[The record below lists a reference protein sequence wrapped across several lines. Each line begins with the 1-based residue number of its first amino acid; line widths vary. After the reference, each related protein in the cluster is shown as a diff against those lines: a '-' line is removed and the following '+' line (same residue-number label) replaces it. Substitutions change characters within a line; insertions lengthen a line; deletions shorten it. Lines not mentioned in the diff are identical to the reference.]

1 MLGQVFA
8 RFMEKSPV
16 SVMVRGMLE
25 RALNRET
32 LDAWYDEVSDKQYTR
47 TLLFS
52 TLYDLLSQVVFKIK
66 PSVHAAYQEQEEEVG
81 VSVVAVYNKLQG
93 VEVQTSAELVR
104 LSVRQLAPLVSALGG
119 ECTAWVPGYR
129 VKILDGNCIE
139 ATEHRLKELREV
151 AGGPLPGKALVVY
164 DPALGMVV
172 DVFPCED
179 GHAQERALLPLVLPT
194 IQAGD
199 LWIQDRNFCVRD
211 FLCGTQGRGACFL
224 TREHQGLAWE
234 AVTPLRPCGTV
245 ETGQVAEQWIE
256 LVDASGRLQR
266 FRRIEV
272 RLKQPTRDGDHY
284 IALITNLPRSRV
296 PAKRVAE
303 LYRQRWTIETAFQ
316 DLEGHL
322 HSEINTLGYPQA
334 ALFGF
339 CLALVAYNTL
349 AVVFAALRSVHGE
362 ETVAETI
369 SGYYLANEI
378 AEVQRGM
385 LIAIPPEAW
394 QIFSGFTI
402 SQTVEVLQDLAR
414 HVRLRAF
421 RKHPRGPK
429 KPRPKRPWD
438 PKQPHVSTAKLLKQR
453 RLVPT
458 AP

>member
-1 MLGQVFA
+1 MLGQIFA
-8 RFMEKSPV
+8 RFAEKSPV

-25 RALNRET
+25 RALNLEA
-32 LDAWYDEVSDKQYTR
+32 LDVWYERVSDKQYTR

-52 TLYDLLSQVVFKIK
+52 TVYDLLSQVVFKIK
-66 PSVHAAYQEQEEEVG
+66 PSVHAAYQEKEEEVG
-81 VSVVAVYNKLQG
+81 VSVVAVYNKLKG

-104 LSVRQLAPLVSALGG
+104 FSVAQLAPLVHALGG
-119 ECTAWVPGYR
+119 ERRAWVPGYR
-129 VKILDGNCIE
+129 VKIVDGNCLE
-139 ATEHRLKELREV
+139 ATEHRLKELRGV
-151 AGGPLPGKALVVY
+151 AGGALPGKSVVVY

-172 DVFPCED
+172 DVFPCAD
-179 GHAQERALLPLVLPT
+179 GHAQERALLPTVLPT

-199 LWIQDRNFCVRD
+199 LWIEDRNFCTRD

-224 TREHQGLAWE
+224 TREHKGLAWA

-245 ETGQVAEQWIE
+245 ETGQVAEHWIE
-256 LVDASGRLQR
+256 LEDARGQLQR

-272 RLKQPTRDGDHY
+272 RLKHPTRDGDHV

-296 PAKRVAE
+296 KAKRVAE

-316 DLEGHL
+316 ELEGHL

-362 ETVAETI
+362 DSVDQHL
-369 SGYYLANEI
+369 SGYYLAHEI
-378 AEVQRGM
+378 AEVHRGM
-385 LIAIPPEAW
+385 MIAIPAEDW
-394 QIFSGFTI
+394 QVFSDLTP
-402 SQTVEVLQDLAR
+402 SQTVDVLQELAR
-414 HVRLRAF
+414 NVRLRAF

-429 KPRPKRPWD
+429 KPQPKRLWD
-438 PKQPHVSTAKLLKQR
+438 PKHPHVSTAKLLKQR
-453 RLVPT
+453 KLMPT

>member
-1 MLGQVFA
+1 MLGEIFA

-25 RALNRET
+25 RALNLEA
-32 LDAWYDEVSDKQYTR
+32 LDAWYERVSDKQYTR

-52 TLYDLLSQVVFKIK
+52 TVYDLLSQVVFKIK
-66 PSVHAAYQEQEEEVG
+66 PSVHAAYQEKEEEIG
-81 VSVVAVYNKLQG
+81 VSVVAVYDKLKG
-93 VEVQTSAELVR
+93 VEVHTSAELVR
-104 LSVRQLAPLVSALGG
+104 FSVAQLAPLVQAVGG
-119 ECTAWVPGYR
+119 VRKPWVPGYR

-139 ATEHRLKELREV
+139 ATEHRLKELRGLA
-151 AGGPLPGKALVVY
+151 AGALPGKSLVVY

-172 DVFPCED
+172 DVFPCAD
-179 GHAQERALLPLVLPT
+179 GHAQERSLLHTVLPT
-194 IQAGD
+194 IEAGD
-199 LWIQDRNFCVRD
+199 LWIEDRNFCTRD

-224 TREHQGLAWE
+224 AREHQGLSWE

-245 ETGQVAEQWIE
+245 ATGHVAEQWIE
-256 LVDASGRLQR
+256 VVDAGGRSHR

-272 RLKQPTRDGDHY
+272 RLKHPTRDGDDH
-284 IALITNLPRSRV
+284 IVILTNLPRSRV
-296 PAKRVAE
+296 KAKRVAE

-362 ETVAETI
+362 EPVDRDL

-378 AEVQRGM
+378 AEVHRGM
-385 LIAIPPEAW
+385 MIAIPAEEW
-394 QIFSGFTI
+394 QIFVHLTPA
-402 SQTVEVLQDLAR
+402 QTVAVLQDLAR
-414 HVRLRAF
+414 RVRLRAF

-429 KPRPKRPWD
+429 KPPPKRPWN
-438 PKQPHVSTAKLLKQR
+438 PKQPHVSTDKLLRQR
-453 RLVPT
+453 KLT
-458 AP
+458 STTH